1 MTSSREGSALE
12 ARDLYRFFHAG
23 DDETQALRGVSLSLD
38 PGEMVAILGPSGS
51 GKSTLLACLAG
62 LDEPDG
68 GTVRIAGERITRR
81 SEAERAMVRARGVG
95 VLLQA
100 GNLLDHLSVLG
111 NVELAQRVAGT
122 HDTGRARA
130 LLAELD
136 LETHQDARPST
147 LSGGEA
153 ARAGLAVALANDPSV
168 LLADEPT
175 GELDRAGEGTVLE
188 LLTRLARAGGAVCV
202 VTHSDHVAEAAA
214 RIVRLSDGSV
224 VDG

>member
-23 DDETQALRGVSLSLD
+23 DDETQALRGVSLSLE
-38 PGEMVAILGPSGS
+38 PGEMVAVLGPSGS